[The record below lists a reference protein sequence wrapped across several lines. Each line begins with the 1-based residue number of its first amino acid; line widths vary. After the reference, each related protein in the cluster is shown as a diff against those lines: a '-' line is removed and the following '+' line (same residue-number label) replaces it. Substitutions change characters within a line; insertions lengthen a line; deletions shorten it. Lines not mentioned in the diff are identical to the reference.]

1 LDRQAAIEVILDHY
15 ESPRNHGKLA
25 DADVAMPGGNPGCG
39 DIVTIYLKVDR
50 EHDRVGSVTFE
61 GRGCTISQ
69 AAASIL
75 TELVDHAPLSDID
88 VLDYTAIMDVVG
100 REVAQTRPRC
110 ATLAL
115 GTLKAAVKKYRS
127 DRVREE
133 YGLPPEADPE
143 MDHFEI

>member
-1 LDRQAAIEVILDHY
+1 MDRQAAIEVILDHY
-15 ESPRNHGKLA
+15 ESPRNRGRLA

-50 EHDRVGSVTFE
+50 QNDRIESVTFE
-61 GRGCTISQ
+61 GQGCTISQ

-75 TELVDHAPLSDID
+75 TELVENAPLQQVDAM
-88 VLDYTAIMDVVG
+88 DYTAMMDILG
-100 REVAQTRPRC
+100 REVAATRPRC

-133 YGLPPEADPE
+133 NNLPPEADPT
-143 MDHFEI
+143 MDHFEA